1 MVWCAMLVSVHAS
14 PNQLRWWLQSAI
26 NGFDDLDPREAIA
39 NARAELA
46 AALEY
51 LDRLDATEDAVA
63 VFGVVPIEARID
75 RKGRP
80 GEL

>member
-1 MVWCAMLVSVHAS
+1 MLVSVHAS
-14 PNQLRWWLQSAI
+14 PNQLRWWLRSAL
-26 NGFDDLDPREAIA
+26 NGFDDLDPDAAIE
-39 NARAELA
+39 NARADLA

-75 RKGRP
+75 RKRGC
-80 GEL
+80 GEP